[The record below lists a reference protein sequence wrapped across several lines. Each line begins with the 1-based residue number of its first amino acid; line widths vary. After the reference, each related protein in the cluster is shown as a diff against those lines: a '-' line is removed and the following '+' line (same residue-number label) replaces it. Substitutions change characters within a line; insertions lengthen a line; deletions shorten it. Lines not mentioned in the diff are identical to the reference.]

1 MKSLLLIVACVLSG
15 LAGCN
20 YTIGE
25 CWPRDQNGPGDG
37 LGGAGGSLLPPVG
50 VGGFGDVPP
59 VPQGADAEGAVDVS
73 GCNAVAGFSASLF
86 NFKTTLA
93 DDGTDAGGGEQ
104 KASATLKFID
114 SRPFIPEIWTCEVTI
129 KMPLRTAKHGTIS
142 AKEAAKIAAKV
153 TTRASTYVMHSR
165 SSWQPTLFCSLFGK
179 RMQYLFDHDPDF
191 QGLGGRASANR

>member
-37 LGGAGGSLLPPVG
+37 LGGAGGSILVPAG

-59 VPQGADAEGAVDVS
+59 GPQGADAEGAVDVS

-86 NFKTTLA
+86 NFKTTLE
-93 DDGTDAGGGEQ
+93 DDGKDEGGGEQ
-104 KASATLKFID
+104 EASAKLKFID
-114 SRPFIPEIWTCEVTI
+114 SRPFIPEIWTCDVTI
-129 KMPLRTAKHGTIS
+129 KMPLRTAKRGTVS
-142 AKEAAKIAAKV
+142 AKEAAKIAAKI
-153 TTRASTYVMHSR
+153 TTRASTTVMHSQ
-165 SSWQPTLFCSLFGK
+165 SSWQPTLFCSKFGNEMQNLFN
-179 RMQYLFDHDPDF
+179 HDPEF
-191 QGLGGRASANR
+191 KGLGGRASARR